1 MENKR
6 LPSKEQNF
14 WNIIFSIVFVLLVF
28 YISYKII
35 ERNPN
40 LITEISFFEFLIISV
55 ATFRLARLLTYDKIM
70 FFLRDFFDK
79 KRGIRRT
86 IHELLTCP
94 WCTGIWAALFVIT
107 LYLLVPLGN
116 IFILII
122 AIAGVGSFIQS
133 LANMMGRV
141 GKK

>member
-1 MENKR
+1 M
-6 LPSKEQNF
+6 KEKTTTSDQDF
-14 WNIIFSIVFVLLVF
+14 WNIVFMIIFVLLAF

-40 LITEISFFEFLIISV
+40 LITEIRVFEFLIISV
-55 ATFRLARLLTYDKIM
+55 ATFRFIRLLTYDKIM
-70 FFLRDFFDK
+70 IFLRDFFNK
-79 KRGIRRT
+79 ERGIRRT
-86 IHELLTCP
+86 IHELLICP

-107 LYLLVPLGN
+107 IYFLVPLGN

-133 LANMMGRV
+133 LANMMGKI
-141 GKK
+141 GNK